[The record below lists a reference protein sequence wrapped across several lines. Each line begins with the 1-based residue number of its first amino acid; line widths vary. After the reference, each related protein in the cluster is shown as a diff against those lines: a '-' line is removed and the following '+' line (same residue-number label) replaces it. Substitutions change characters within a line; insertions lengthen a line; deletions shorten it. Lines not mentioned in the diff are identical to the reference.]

1 MAAVDF
7 PANPAQGQT
16 FTSGSKTWTYNGTG
30 WALSR
35 GPSGT
40 VSAARPAAFNPNTNQ
55 LQVAGTVSQF
65 NAALSDGDFATTNT
79 PQTLTNKTFTAPAV
93 QTPVVCQEYSHTLT
107 AADASTIIE
116 MNDSIPSTLTV
127 PADSAVNFPNGTRI
141 SVVQT
146 GEGQVSFS
154 AGSVSSPS
162 NATTWVTQNSNFP
175 VTSIFTVAYGNGLWL
190 LGGYGS
196 NLRSSTDAITWVTQP
211 SNFFFNVRSLTYANN
226 LWVGVGYFGD
236 IRTSTDAITWV
247 TRTSNFGST
256 NIHTVAYGNGTW
268 VAGGYRGQLRTS
280 TDAVTWVTRT
290 SNFGTSLILAVT
302 YGGGSW
308 VMTGSGGQ
316 IRTSTDAVTWTTRT
330 SNLGGITTMRA
341 AAFGNGLWLVA
352 GNGGNIRTSTDTI
365 TWATQTS
372 NFGSTVITTAVYDGG
387 IWVIGGQ
394 SGQLRTSTDAVTW
407 VTRTSNFG
415 TTSIRSIAY
424 GAGTFVAVGDN
435 AQLRVSFGSDEPV
448 SLLSASSPAVISA
461 RYGRAELF
469 KRAANTWI
477 LSGDVGA

>member
-1 MAAVDF
+1 MSVVDF
-7 PANPAQGQT
+7 PNNPAPGQT

-35 GPSGT
+35 GPLGT

-65 NAALSDGDFATTNT
+65 NAALSDGDFVTTNT
-79 PQTLTNKTFTAPAV
+79 PQTLTNKTITAPAV
-93 QTPVVCQEYSHTLT
+93 HTPVVRQEYSHTLT

-127 PADSAVNFPNGTRI
+127 PADSAVNFPTGTRI

-146 GEGQVSFS
+146 GEGEVSFAS
-154 AGSVSSPS
+154 GSVSSPS
-162 NATTWVTQNSNFP
+162 TATTWVTQNANFA

-196 NLRSSTDAITWVTQP
+196 NLRRSTDAITWATQAA
-211 SNFFFNVRSLTYANN
+211 NFFFNVRSLAYANN

-236 IRTSTDAITWV
+236 IRTSTDGTTWV
-247 TRTSNFGST
+247 TSTSNFGST
-256 NIHTVAYGNGTW
+256 NIYTVAYGNGTW
-268 VAGGYRGQLRTS
+268 VAAGYRGQVRTS

-290 SNFGTSLILAVT
+290 SNFGTSLIIAVAH
-302 YGGGSW
+302 GGGSW
-308 VMTGSGGQ
+308 VMTGAAGQ

-330 SNLGGITTMRA
+330 SNVGGTTTMRTA
-341 AAFGNGLWLVA
+341 AYGNGLWLVA
-352 GNGGNIRTSTDTI
+352 GNGGNIRTSTDTVSWV
-365 TWATQTS
+365 TRNS
-372 NFGSTVITTAVYDGG
+372 NFGSTVITTAVYGG
-387 IWVIGGQ
+387 SVWVAGGN
-394 SGQLRTSTDAVTW
+394 SGQIRTSTDGVSWATQ
-407 VTRTSNFG
+407 TSNFG
-415 TTSIRSIAY
+415 TTIRSIAY

-448 SLLSASSPAVISA
+448 SLLSASSPAVISS